1 MKKRTKVEVMK
12 GIKDMLIDV
21 KTATDGKA
29 WTKIH
34 AGNVCSAH
42 GIKPLYFRS
51 AVRAGFIVRNPSKP
65 SMFMWNGVREVTQ
78 SMVDHVY
85 MFRRVAPPKARIPN
99 PTTPSPKAP
108 ITFNTPRMSDDQLI
122 NELRSRGYS
131 GSLTPP
137 APSPIIL

>member
-1 MKKRTKVEVMK
+1 MK

-51 AVRAGFIVRNPSKP
+51 AVGAGIIKRNPSK
-65 SMFMWNGVREVTQ
+65 SNMFMWNGVLDVTQ

-85 MFRRVAPPKARIPN
+85 RFSRVAPKVRVPR
-99 PTTPSPKAP
+99 PTPLAP
-108 ITFNTPRMSDDQLI
+108 QASITFDTPRMSDDQLI